1 MTATASREPALKFI
15 FVTMVLSVL
24 GFGLFIPVLPGVV
37 KGFQHGDEAAGSH
50 MYGVLVG
57 VYAALQFVGSPILG
71 ALSDRFGRRRVI
83 LIALAG
89 SSIDYVIMA
98 LATSV
103 LVSGTANAASLALGM
118 TWLFIARVISGF
130 TAGVMA
136 TANAYVADV
145 MPPEKR
151 AHGFGILG
159 AAFGIGF
166 IIGPLL
172 GGFLGG
178 ISLQLPFWFAAGC
191 SMLNWIYG
199 YFVLPESL
207 KPENRRAFEWKRANP
222 IGALKVLGRF
232 PAVRGVADAYFML
245 MLSQTVLYS
254 TWVLCMQYR
263 YHWTTGQVGTSL
275 GIAGVMSA
283 IVQATLV
290 KKIVPKLGDS
300 RAVITG
306 LSITIFALI
315 CYGLAPVGWMIYLII
330 PIGAFG
336 GMAGPAVQS
345 YITKHVPANEQG
357 AVQGIFGG
365 LASLAGIP
373 GPLIGTWSF
382 GWAVGHGMPAWLAGI
397 AFFEGALIVTLALM
411 LVIRTFAADATR
423 THGTAPTT
431 GAAV

>member
-1 MTATASREPALKFI
+1 MSATAPREPALKFI
-15 FVTMVLSVL
+15 FVTMVLAVL

-37 KGFQHGDEAAGSH
+37 KGFQHGDESAGSH

-57 VYAALQFVGSPILG
+57 VYALLQFVGSPILG
-71 ALSDRFGRRRVI
+71 ALSDRFGRRKVI

-103 LVSGTANAASLALGM
+103 LSAKDATPSALASGM

-145 MPPEKR
+145 LPPEKR
-151 AHGFGILG
+151 AGGFGILG

-166 IIGPLL
+166 VIGPFV

-191 SMLNWIYG
+191 SGLNWLYG

-222 IGALKVLGRF
+222 VGALRILKRF
-232 PAVRGVADAYFML
+232 PGVRGMADAYFML

-254 TWVLCMQYR
+254 TWVLCMQHR
-263 YHWTTGQVGTSL
+263 YAWSTGAVGTSL
-275 GIAGVMSA
+275 GVAGVMAA

-290 KKIVPKLGDS
+290 KRIVPRLGDN

-306 LSITIFALI
+306 MCISIAALI
-315 CYGLAPVGWMIYLII
+315 CYGLAPSGWMIYVII
-330 PIGAFG
+330 PIGALG
-336 GMAGPAVQS
+336 AMGGPAVQS
-345 YITKHVPANEQG
+345 YITRHVPANEQG

-382 GWAVGHGMPAWLAGI
+382 GWAIEHGMPAWLAGI
-397 AFFEGALIVTLALM
+397 AFFEGALLVTIALV
-411 LVIRTFAADATR
+411 LVIRTFRADAVR
-423 THGTAPTT
+423 EQQKAHGAE
-431 GAAV
+431 AAV

>member
-1 MTATASREPALKFI
+1 MKFI
-15 FVTMVLSVL
+15 FVTMVLAVL

-37 KGFQHGDEAAGSH
+37 KGFQHGDESAGSH

-57 VYAALQFVGSPILG
+57 VYALLQFVGSPILG
-71 ALSDRFGRRRVI
+71 ALSDRFGRRKVI

-103 LVSGTANAASLALGM
+103 LAAKDATPSALATGM

-145 MPPEKR
+145 LPPEKR
-151 AHGFGILG
+151 AGGFGILG

-166 IIGPLL
+166 VIGPFV

-191 SMLNWIYG
+191 SGLNWLYG

-207 KPENRRAFEWKRANP
+207 KPENRRAFEWRRANP
-222 IGALKVLGRF
+222 VGALRILKRF
-232 PAVRGVADAYFML
+232 PAVRGMADAYFML

-254 TWVLCMQYR
+254 TWVLCMQHR
-263 YHWTTGQVGTSL
+263 YSWSTGAVGTSL
-275 GIAGVMSA
+275 GVAGVMAA

-290 KKIVPKLGDS
+290 KRIVPWLGDN

-306 LSITIFALI
+306 MGISIGALVL
-315 CYGLAPVGWMIYLII
+315 YGLAPSGWMIYVII
-330 PIGAFG
+330 PIGALG
-336 GMAGPAVQS
+336 AMGGPAVQS
-345 YITKHVPANEQG
+345 YITRHVPPNEQG

-382 GWAVGHGMPAWLAGI
+382 GWAIEHGMPAWLAGI
-397 AFFEGALIVTLALM
+397 AFFEGALLVTIALV
-411 LVIRTFAADATR
+411 LVIRTFRADEVRAQQKAHAAE
-423 THGTAPTT
+423 
-431 GAAV
+431 AAV

>member
-1 MTATASREPALKFI
+1 MSATAPREPALKFI
-15 FVTMVLSVL
+15 FVTMVLAVL

-37 KGFQHGDEAAGSH
+37 KGFQHGDESAGSH

-57 VYAALQFVGSPILG
+57 VYALLQFVGSPILG
-71 ALSDRFGRRRVI
+71 ALSDRFGRRKVI

-103 LVSGTANAASLALGM
+103 LSAKDATPSALASGM

-145 MPPEKR
+145 LPPEKR
-151 AHGFGILG
+151 AGGFGILG

-166 IIGPLL
+166 VIGPFV

-191 SMLNWIYG
+191 SGLNWLYG

-222 IGALKVLGRF
+222 VGALRILKRF
-232 PAVRGVADAYFML
+232 PGVRGMADAYFML

-254 TWVLCMQYR
+254 TWVLCMQHR
-263 YHWTTGQVGTSL
+263 YAWSTGAVGTSL
-275 GIAGVMSA
+275 GVAGVMAA

-290 KKIVPKLGDS
+290 KRIVPRLGDN

-306 LSITIFALI
+306 MCISIAALV
-315 CYGLAPVGWMIYLII
+315 CYGLAPSGWMIYVII
-330 PIGAFG
+330 PIGALG
-336 GMAGPAVQS
+336 AMGGPAVQS
-345 YITKHVPANEQG
+345 YITRHVPANEQG

-382 GWAVGHGMPAWLAGI
+382 GWAIEHGMPAWLAGI
-397 AFFEGALIVTLALM
+397 AFFEGALLVTIALV
-411 LVIRTFAADATR
+411 LVIRTFRADAVR
-423 THGTAPTT
+423 EQQKAHAAE
-431 GAAV
+431 AAV